1 MSRICIFIESL
12 KLGGAEKQSLLLAKV
27 LKNEHRI
34 FVTVL
39 RGECPEERF
48 TRLIKR
54 EEIEL
59 FVLKGNPL
67 RKLLDFTSLLKE
79 KRVDIIFCYL
89 ASNNLY
95 GAIAGKLSGVPY
107 VIGGIRNSVIAPH
120 KLAIQRFLHNNL
132 LYATIF
138 NNYSG
143 KLCLVSQGF
152 KKEKSYVI
160 PNGIELGTPIL
171 ERTQKPTINLIT
183 ISRFVPQKDHLTAIK
198 AFHYLVNELLEES
211 LDVRYRIVGYGELER
226 EIRNR
231 IEELNLGDRVSV
243 IINPENKWDYLKDSD
258 IYLSTSLFEGI
269 SNSILEA
276 MSYALPIVATNVG
289 DNSFLVEDG
298 VTGYLCEV
306 GHYEQIVK
314 KLRAL
319 ILNPKLRQEMGV
331 RSYWKLKD
339 NFALDAFKR
348 SYVDF
353 INQLPFVDQNA
364 YASASSWNQ
373 RVARELG
380 R

>member
-152 KKEKSYVI
+152 KKEKSY
-160 PNGIELGTPIL
+160 
-171 ERTQKPTINLIT
+171 
-183 ISRFVPQKDHLTAIK
+183 
-198 AFHYLVNELLEES
+198 
-211 LDVRYRIVGYGELER
+211 
-226 EIRNR
+226 
-231 IEELNLGDRVSV
+231 
-243 IINPENKWDYLKDSD
+243 
-258 IYLSTSLFEGI
+258 LF
-269 SNSILEA
+269 
-276 MSYALPIVATNVG
+276 
-289 DNSFLVEDG
+289 
-298 VTGYLCEV
+298 
-306 GHYEQIVK
+306 
-314 KLRAL
+314 
-319 ILNPKLRQEMGV
+319 
-331 RSYWKLKD
+331 
-339 NFALDAFKR
+339 
-348 SYVDF
+348 
-353 INQLPFVDQNA
+353 
-364 YASASSWNQ
+364 
-373 RVARELG
+373 
-380 R
+380 